1 MASRALT
8 AAPAEQAPSARLLSM
23 NIPNDSSLEASAW
36 AATLIQS
43 RRTTLPKRL
52 VGPGPNAEQRHRILA
67 AAAAAPDHDQLLPW
81 RFVEVPQDQRHRLAA
96 AFQAALLQRDPHA
109 TAEEQRSAQEK
120 AFRSPWLLLAILK
133 KNPPEGEVPDQE
145 RLISVGAAIQNMLLQ
160 ATAMGLGSSLTSGKA
175 LQSVALRALFGL
187 GAQEKALCFINIG
200 HISEQR
206 RPRPRPAI
214 DAYFSRL

>member
-1 MASRALT
+1 
-8 AAPAEQAPSARLLSM
+8 M
-23 NIPNDSSLEASAW
+23 NTLNDTSLEASDW

-52 VGPGPNAEQRHRILA
+52 VGPGPNPEQRQRILA
-67 AAAAAPDHDQLLPW
+67 AAAAAPDHDQILPW
-81 RFVEVPQDQRHRLAA
+81 RFIEVPEDQRHRLAA
-96 AFQAALLQRDPHA
+96 AFQAALLQRDPGA
-109 TAEEQRSAQEK
+109 TAEEQHNAQAK
-120 AFRSPWLLLAILK
+120 AFRSPWLLLAVLK
-133 KNPPEGEVPDQE
+133 KNPPDGAIPDQE

-187 GAQEKALCFINIG
+187 GAQEEALCFVNIG
-200 HISEQR
+200 HIGEQR
-206 RPRPRPAI
+206 RPRPRPTT